1 MARQAEERI
10 VYLLGAGF
18 SAPLGL
24 PLVSNFL
31 DKARDQ
37 FAAEPEAFAH
47 FKKIFRQI
55 DDVARVRKAYKA
67 KLHDIEEILS
77 LLEMRQEMGAGGG
90 KKAFEK
96 FVCDVIRYH
105 TPTPKPSG
113 ALDYDTWHNML
124 VPEQPGHW
132 DYARFVYS
140 LLRVRV
146 HLTAQGHQHSE
157 LRKMLTA
164 SLDDPGPISYGVVTL
179 NYDDVLE
186 SYEEFLKGYTSA
198 AVGFQKAS
206 GPELKD
212 PGRVVL
218 AKLHGDVQTGRVIPP
233 TWSKGAARQVRDA
246 WRLANQ
252 LLTGATQIRVI
263 GYSLPEGDAYVRYL
277 LKSAALESDRLKQF
291 DVVCLDDDRKTVEGR
306 YRRFVEPHLLRFR
319 NANVNMY
326 LSGVRQLRFGNSPN
340 HNLVFRSLEIAHKGA
355 FE

>member
-1 MARQAEERI
+1 MPRQAEERI

-24 PLVSNFL
+24 PVISNFL

-37 FAAEPEAFAH
+37 FAADPDAFVH
-47 FKKIFRQI
+47 FKRIFKQI

-77 LLEMRQEMGAGGG
+77 LLEMRQEMGSGGG
-90 KKAFEK
+90 KKAFEQ

-105 TPTPKPSG
+105 TPVPQPSDG
-113 ALDYDTWHNML
+113 LDLGSWHNML
-124 VPEQPGHW
+124 VPEQPGAW

-140 LLRVRV
+140 LLRLRVR
-146 HLTAQGHQHSE
+146 LTTNNHQHSD
-157 LRKMLTA
+157 LRKMLT
-164 SLDDPGPISYGVVTL
+164 SGPDDAGHIQYGVVTL
-179 NYDDVLE
+179 NYDAVLE
-186 SYEEFLKGYTSA
+186 SYEEYLGRHSSLE
-198 AVGFQKAS
+198 VGFRKS
-206 GPELKD
+206 LEVEGPESK
-212 PGRVVL
+212 RVVL

-252 LLTGATQIRVI
+252 LLGGATQIRVI

-277 LKSAALESDRLKQF
+277 LKSAALDSDRLKRF
-291 DVVCLDDDRKTVEGR
+291 DVVCMDDGRQTVERR
-306 YRRFVEPHLLRFR
+306 YRRFVEPHMLRFV
-319 NANVNMY
+319 NGNVAKY
-326 LSGVRQLRFGNSPN
+326 LMGVRQLKFGTAPN
-340 HNLVFRSLEIAHKGA
+340 HSLVFRSLERAHSET